1 MSSNTSQAIARRVT
15 PEVVQRYVEDVV
27 KIARTPIRAV
37 QELQAA
43 YESIQ
48 GKCNLLTPL
57 VHPDEILPLHR
68 VSLSMAM
75 IDTTVDSK
83 GNGSN
88 CYRGFFHKNNKLAL
102 NKVGLLKIM
111 QAAALSIIGRPMK
124 IDDRSDPHYSAYSVR
139 VGGRDLRGIW
149 REFEKEGICDFRKGS
164 NMMGGWGAAQIE
176 SARAHIDSRAETK
189 ALEKAIK
196 AYLAI
201 PEEFSPEQ
209 GSLPWVI
216 PVLVID
222 PDPSHP
228 VDRAW
233 LLNQGGQ
240 RTDRL
245 YGALPAA
252 GEAVE
257 TRELKAP
264 PPVNSRGADDTPEDT
279 RRTPTR
285 ETPDSSPARE
295 DDEQLDLLDVSDDS
309 NPLLCQCPCGDQS
322 EVEEKLAADTKEK
335 YGAIRCRHCVPA
347 KSFDFG
353 RHASLRGGLLGL
365 PKYPKL
371 TVEGLKGKL
380 DEQAAAA
387 GRK

>member
-1 MSSNTSQAIARRVT
+1 MSSGNSTAIARRVT
-15 PEVVQRYVEDVV
+15 PEIVQRYVEDVV
-27 KIARTPIRAV
+27 KVARTPIRAV
-37 QELQAA
+37 EELQAA
-43 YESIQ
+43 YQSIQ

-57 VHPDEILPLHR
+57 VHPDEIIPLHR
-68 VSLSMAM
+68 VSLSVVM
-75 IDTTVDSK
+75 IDTTVDGK
-83 GNGSN
+83 GNGPD
-88 CYRGFFHKNNKLAL
+88 CYHGFFHKNGEVAL
-102 NKVGLLKIM
+102 GKVGLLKIM

-164 NMMGGWGAAQIE
+164 EMMGGWNEAQIR
-176 SARAHIDSRAETK
+176 SSRAHIDSRAETK

-196 AYLAI
+196 AFLAI
-201 PEEFSPEQ
+201 QEKFSPEQ

-222 PDPSHP
+222 PDPNHP

-252 GEAVE
+252 GEAQE
-257 TRELKAP
+257 TRELKTP
-264 PPVNSRGADDTPEDT
+264 PPLKGGGENTPEDT

-285 ETPDSSPARE
+285 ESPDSSPQRE
-295 DDEQLDLLDVSDDS
+295 DDEQLDLLDVGEDAK
-309 NPLLCQCPCGDQS
+309 PILCECPCGDQS

-347 KSFDFG
+347 RSFDFG
-353 RHASLRGGLLGL
+353 RHANLRAGLLGL

-380 DEQAAAA
+380 DAQAATA